1 MNVIE
6 TKQLTKMYGKARG
19 ILDSNLVIKEGDL
32 FGFIGPNGSGKSTTI
47 RLLLGMIYPT
57 KGSAYVFGKDATKYG
72 CEIRK
77 EIGYMPSEAQFYGQM
92 RVAEVIKL
100 AANLH
105 KKDCSVVAKDL
116 CERFQVDTKK
126 KVEDLSLGNRRKV
139 SIVCALQHEPKLCI
153 LDEPTSG
160 LDPLMQ
166 KEFFKVIK
174 ERNEQ
179 GATIFLSSHVL
190 SEVQQY
196 CNQAAIIKEGR
207 IIKKGSVESLGKSNA
222 KRINIT
228 GIKEMPN
235 LPEVRDIT
243 PLDHGYSFLY
253 QGEMT
258 QLITSLQGV
267 SLRDM
272 TITEP
277 SLEEMFMHFYE

>member
-57 KGSAYVFGKDATKYG
+57 KGSAYVFGKDVTKYG

-105 KKDCSVVAKDL
+105 KKDCSTVAKEL

-207 IIKKGSVESLGKSNA
+207 IIKRGSVDSLGKSNA

-235 LPEVRDIT
+235 LPEVRDIKT
-243 PLDHGYSFLY
+243 LDHGYSFLY
-253 QGEMT
+253 QGDMT

-267 SLRDM
+267 PLRDM